1 MDGQV
6 LHYRLRG
13 GDDAVPAA
21 RKVLRDAEAEE
32 GLPNCED
39 LPLLV
44 SELVTNSV
52 RHAPAGPEEWLDLRF
67 RHMGG
72 RVRVG
77 VCDESTGWQPPRD
90 PAPGPEEPGGWGL
103 FIVDRLSDRWG
114 LSRGGGAGG
123 WFGGHPP
130 PAAPAR
136 RP

>member
-13 GDDAVPAA
+13 GDDAVPAT

-52 RHAPAGPEEWLDLRF
+52 RHAPAGPEEWLDLPF
-67 RHMGG
+67 RPMGG
-72 RVRVG
+72 RVCG
-77 VCDESTGWQPPRD
+77 GGGGESTGWQPPRD
-90 PAPGPEEPGGWGL
+90 PAPDPEEPGGWGL

-114 LSRGGGAGG
+114 LSRDGGTCV
-123 WFGGHPP
+123 WFEVH
-130 PAAPAR
+130 AAQAA
-136 RP
+136 